1 MWQTYEAVRPDP
13 GWYTA
18 LMRASATGQLS
29 QEELLSARQT
39 MTEEQY
45 SSEFECDPFAAI
57 LGAYYGKDI
66 AAAEAEGRITALPPE
81 PGVPVRMGPR
91 PQTLDRDLVL
101 PGGWPGSE
109 DQRFL
114 RKPRAVCR
122 PLLCCRVAQ
131 GLISFRT
138 MRGFMNGEPER
149 LGLRH

>member
-1 MWQTYEAVRPDP
+1 MWQTYEAGRADP

-66 AAAEAEGRITALPPE
+66 AAL
-81 PGVPVRMGPR
+81 
-91 PQTLDRDLVL
+91 
-101 PGGWPGSE
+101 
-109 DQRFL
+109 
-114 RKPRAVCR
+114 
-122 PLLCCRVAQ
+122 
-131 GLISFRT
+131 
-138 MRGFMNGEPER
+138 
-149 LGLRH
+149 